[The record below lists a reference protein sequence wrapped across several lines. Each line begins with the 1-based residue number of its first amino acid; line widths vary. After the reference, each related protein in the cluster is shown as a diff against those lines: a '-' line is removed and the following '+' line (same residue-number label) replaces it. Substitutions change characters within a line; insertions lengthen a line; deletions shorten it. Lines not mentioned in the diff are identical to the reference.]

1 MKKFSVT
8 EVLKSATARL
18 EECGIDSPR
27 LDAEILLAHV
37 LGWRRLNLYIDAE
50 KILPLESILRFN
62 ELITRR
68 LEKIPV
74 AYLTGAKD
82 FMGLSFAVNENVL
95 IPRPETELLT
105 EFIGEYLRGLGGEVT
120 FADLGTGSGAI
131 AISILKFVKNS
142 RAAAVDISAEALEV
156 AKFNASKFHV
166 EDRIEF
172 YCGDL
177 FAPLE
182 GQKFNAIVSNPP
194 YIPTSELKTL
204 QTEVKRE
211 PQTALDGGEDGL
223 SFYQRIISDAPR
235 FLLSGGLLA
244 VEIGINQASAV
255 KNLFAQANFVDVTI
269 LKDLAGL
276 ERVIT
281 GRLLT

>member
-1 MKKFSVT
+1 MKFSVF
-8 EVLKSATARL
+8 EVLKAASERLSAAQ
-18 EECGIDSPR
+18 IDNPR
-27 LDAEILLAHV
+27 LDSEILLAHV
-37 LGWRRLNLYIDAE
+37 LNCRRLSLYVDSQR
-50 KILPLESILRFN
+50 ILPTNSILKFN
-62 ELITRR
+62 ELINQR
-68 LEKIPV
+68 LNGLPV
-74 AYLTGAKD
+74 AYIVGSKD
-82 FMGLSFAVNENVL
+82 FFGLNFAVNQNVL
-95 IPRPETELLT
+95 IPRPETEILA
-105 EFIGEYLRGLGGEVT
+105 EYVGEYLRGLDCDVN

-142 RAAAVDISAEALEV
+142 CAAVVDISAEALEV
-156 AKFNASKFHV
+156 KFYV
-166 EDRIEF
+166 EDRIKF

-211 PQTALDGGEDGL
+211 PQAALDGGEDGL
-223 SFYQRIISDAPR
+223 RFYRRIISDAPR
-235 FLLSGGLLA
+235 FLASGGLLA
-244 VEIGINQASAV
+244 VEIGINQSSAV
-255 KNLFAQANFVDVTI
+255 KNLFAQANFVEITI

-276 ERVIT
+276 ERVVA

>member
-1 MKKFSVT
+1 MKFSVF
-8 EVLKSATARL
+8 EVLKAASERLSAAQ
-18 EECGIDSPR
+18 IDNPR
-27 LDAEILLAHV
+27 LDSEILLAHV
-37 LGWRRLNLYIDAE
+37 LNCRRLSLYVDSQR
-50 KILPLESILRFN
+50 ILPLDSILKFN
-62 ELITRR
+62 ELINQR
-68 LEKIPV
+68 LNGLPV
-74 AYLTGAKD
+74 AYIVGSKD
-82 FMGLSFAVNENVL
+82 FFGLNFAVNQNVL
-95 IPRPETELLT
+95 IPRPETEILA
-105 EFIGEYLRGLGGEVT
+105 EYVGEYLRGLDCDVN

-156 AKFNASKFHV
+156 AKFNASKFYV
-166 EDRIEF
+166 DDRIKF

-211 PQTALDGGEDGL
+211 PQAALDGGEDGL
-223 SFYQRIISDAPR
+223 RFYRRIISDAPR
-235 FLLSGGLLA
+235 FLASGGLLA
-244 VEIGINQASAV
+244 VEIGINQSSAV
-255 KNLFAQANFVDVTI
+255 KNLFAQANFVEITI

-276 ERVIT
+276 ERVVA